1 MATSAIA
8 TSQPQ
13 PAERIDYRRLLW
25 VAPLAAAVAAIANL
39 ALYFIADAL
48 GAFPDGILLPNG
60 QTMGPAPVI
69 STSVIGV
76 IAAAIVFAVLGR
88 FSARPIRLFR
98 IVALVALVLSFASPF
113 GIAGAGAAYI
123 GTLLLMHVV
132 AALAAIGFFTTL
144 ARKA

>member
-1 MATSAIA
+1 MATTAVA
-8 TSQPQ
+8 TSRPQ

-60 QTMGPAPVI
+60 QTMGPAPVL

-76 IAAAIVFAVLGR
+76 IAAAIIFAVLGR

-113 GIAGAGAAYI
+113 GIAGAGGTYI
-123 GTLLLMHVV
+123 GALLLMHVV
-132 AALAAIGFFTTL
+132 AAFVAVGFFTTL

>member
-1 MATSAIA
+1 MATTAIA

-13 PAERIDYRRLLW
+13 PIERIDYWRLVW
-25 VAPLAAAVAAIANL
+25 VAPLAAAVAAVANV

-48 GAFPDGILLPNG
+48 GAFPDTVQLPNG
-60 QTMGPAPVI
+60 QALGPGP
-69 STSVIGV
+69 VIGV
-76 IAAAIVFAVLGR
+76 TIMGVVAAAIVFAVLGR

-98 IVALVALVLSFASPF
+98 IVALVALVLSFAPTF

-123 GTLLLMHVV
+123 GSLLLMHVI
-132 AALAAIGFFTTL
+132 AALAAVGFFTTL

>member
-1 MATSAIA
+1 MAATAIA

-25 VAPLAAAVAAIANL
+25 VAPLTAAVAAVANL

-48 GAFPDGILLPNG
+48 GAFPDTVHRPNG
-60 QTMGPAPVI
+60 QALGSGP
-69 STSVIGV
+69 VIGV
-76 IAAAIVFAVLGR
+76 TIMGVVAAAIVFAVLGR

-98 IVALVALVLSFASPF
+98 IIALVALVLSFAPAF

-123 GTLLLMHVV
+123 GSLLLMHVI
-132 AALAAIGFFTTL
+132 AALAAVGFFTAL

>member
-1 MATSAIA
+1 MATTAIA

-13 PAERIDYRRLLW
+13 PIERIDYRRLVW
-25 VAPLAAAVAAIANL
+25 VAPLAAAVAAVANV

-48 GAFPDGILLPNG
+48 GAFPDTVQLPNG
-60 QTMGPAPVI
+60 QALGPGP
-69 STSVIGV
+69 VIGV
-76 IAAAIVFAVLGR
+76 TIMGVVAAAIVFAVLGR

-98 IVALVALVLSFASPF
+98 IVALVALVLSFAPTF

-123 GTLLLMHVV
+123 GSLLLMHVI
-132 AALAAIGFFTTL
+132 AALAAVGFFTTL